1 MSEQKGPIL
10 CVDGI
15 VISDNKI
22 LMIKRKK
29 DPFAGTYTL
38 PGGNVDF
45 GETTRDAIVREIKE
59 ETGIETKVIATLGM
73 YDDPKRDPRGHYVSM
88 VYICAM
94 AGGKEQIKPDEVEEI
109 KWVPIDDLG
118 KYTIG
123 FDHLKMIKSYLAIIM
138 LGKSK
143 FP

>member
-1 MSEQKGPIL
+1 MTEQKRPIL
-10 CVDGI
+10 CVDAI
-15 VISDNKI
+15 TLVDNKV
-22 LMIKRKK
+22 LMIKRKN

-38 PGGNVDF
+38 PGGYVDF
-45 GETTRDAIVREIKE
+45 GETTRDAIVREVKE
-59 ETGIETKVIATLGM
+59 ETGLDVKVIATLGM
-73 YDDPKRDPRGHYVSM
+73 YDDPKRDPRAHNVSM
-88 VYICAM
+88 VYICAFL
-94 AGGKEQIKPDEVEEI
+94 GGTEKPNPDESEEV